1 MLQVCFECYASYT
14 TDSVY
19 QWDLNR
25 RLAIRGLDYDSAPAI
40 HFSNKMSTE
49 ALVVQSTIEDGVIY
63 CDVPNILLQEPYDII
78 GYVCSCV
85 DQELTTYETIRIP
98 VITRVKPADYAYE
111 DNVEILT
118 YYALMSEITSVKAST
133 EKELENLD
141 ASKASKVELNT
152 VKTDL
157 ETAHDTDINRVEDEI
172 ATERARIDQIVQL
185 EEGTTTADAELM
197 DIRVDIH
204 GTTHESAGTAV
215 RSQILELDSKIDD
228 EVSTLSSEIAYNTSN
243 IEMFLH
249 EAIAV
254 EKLDS
259 SKILR
264 DTLIGFNN
272 GINTSNSKYDATV
285 LIPTVSRYLRM
296 SLACVIHCYDE
307 NQNWIRV
314 TAPLKQ
320 GNIIRAY
327 LGDDV
332 RYIAFSFNK
341 GEVPFDS
348 FTFIWTDYIF
358 DFKGEEVDY
367 YYQKPSSGGWFQN
380 EEAKSV
386 EYIFEFHFLGIP
398 LYGVPAIFVGCNG
411 LKQTLTKGADK
422 VSYSNSTIGD
432 TTVHVTLPYYIKTSC
447 LEFKVQIGK
456 ELPTLNVCCYGTSIT
471 NTNSEGKYPTR
482 LQNLLN
488 GDDTNF
494 VARGVS
500 GGKYTTNIKEKIL
513 SFSDSFDLIVLEG
526 CANDWYFGESVE
538 DMRTAIHDIMEH
550 LNGKATN
557 IVFVTDHTNRSYGS
571 MEGGAKHVINGFT
584 SREYYLKCAEI
595 FASYGVITIDAGM
608 LSEINEFKSEM
619 YVDQIHHS
627 NLGGYVFAKAIYNE
641 LVRLGLFK
649 NN

>member
-98 VITRVKPADYAYE
+98 VITRVKPADYAYS

-228 EVSTLSSEIAYNTSN
+228 EVSTLSSEVEEFEHLLYKKVNVVKDITNNNSHNGSVVDNTTQTITIPIGSSGNTTYIGPRVMENIQQLRGKRVKCELFYTCNDDYVTSKLNCRVVSN
-243 IEMFLH
+243 NEGVTVIENTRLSDRIV
-249 EAIAV
+249 AIIDVAKDSNATYIIFGLNNNNAV
-254 EKLDS
+254 AVASEVVITLTNYTISIKEFDYPVNNHFAG
-259 SKILR
+259 
-264 DTLIGFNN
+264 DTMWTFGHSMTQMKKWQKTVCSELQLTAFVEQAVYGGTLVEN
-272 GINTSNSKYDATV
+272 YATV
-285 LIPTVSRYLRM
+285 SNADRTCGLVTVW
-296 SLACVIHCYDE
+296 YDT
-307 NQNWIRV
+307 NDWAQNK
-314 TAPLKQ
+314 T
-320 GNIIRAY
+320 
-327 LGDDV
+327 LG
-332 RYIAFSFNK
+332 
-341 GEVPFDS
+341 
-348 FTFIWTDYIF
+348 
-358 DFKGEEVDY
+358 
-367 YYQKPSSGGWFQN
+367 
-380 EEAKSV
+380 
-386 EYIFEFHFLGIP
+386 
-398 LYGVPAIFVGCNG
+398 
-411 LKQTLTKGADK
+411 
-422 VSYSNSTIGD
+422 TIGD
-432 TTVHVTLPYYIKTSC
+432 TIDSGITFYSALKYVCEWLSTNMPKAKVLLISSPKRFDCEDLPKNEKGYPLNSKGNSLEDFANAIKDVAELYSYPFLSLFHTS
-447 LEFKVQIGK
+447 G
-456 ELPTLNVCCYGTSIT
+456 
-471 NTNSEGKYPTR
+471 
-482 LQNLLN
+482 
-488 GDDTNF
+488 
-494 VARGVS
+494 
-500 GGKYTTNIKEKIL
+500 
-513 SFSDSFDLIVLEG
+513 
-526 CANDWYFGESVE
+526 
-538 DMRTAIHDIMEH
+538 
-550 LNGKATN
+550 
-557 IVFVTDHTNRSYGS
+557 
-571 MEGGAKHVINGFT
+571 IN
-584 SREYYLKCAEI
+584 
-595 FASYGVITIDAGM
+595 
-608 LSEINEFKSEM
+608 
-619 YVDQIHHS
+619 
-627 NLGGYVFAKAIYNE
+627 
-641 LVRLGLFK
+641 K
-649 NN
+649 NNYLSYLAEDALHPNNDGGVMIGYLIANKFRTN